1 MTHSFDVMDPG
12 VAGAGEAGAI
22 EGLAARAGARGAM
35 EGAGVPAGA
44 SGVDIAI
51 SFLNYSSFSEINE
64 KIGVRHFWSLAVG
77 RAEVRSFEPVSEMRR
92 G

>member
-1 MTHSFDVMDPG
+1 MAGFRPGLGRGGMTHSFDVIEPG

-44 SGVDIAI
+44 SGVDIVI
-51 SFLNYSSFSEINE
+51 FLSF
-64 KIGVRHFWSLAVG
+64 
-77 RAEVRSFEPVSEMRR
+77 
-92 G
+92 